1 MIRTKHSVRSIADTE
16 NTMVDKSSD
25 YDVVIRGGRIV
36 DGTRMPSF
44 IGDVAILDGKI
55 AEIGN
60 VLGNGREELDATG
73 LVVAPGF
80 VDIHTH

>member
-1 MIRTKHSVRSIADTE
+1 
-16 NTMVDKSSD
+16 MVNKGFD

-44 IGDVAILDGKI
+44 IGDVAILDGRI
-55 AEIGN
+55 ADIGS
-60 VLGNGREELDATG
+60 VLGKGREELDATG

-80 VDIHTH
+80 VDIHTHYDAQVQWDPYCSQSC